1 MSNSLPKGT
10 NCWGTYLFTV
20 VTFMRRPIL
29 CNTDSIEKIKTA
41 FTQVMKKH
49 PFNVDAMVLLPDH
62 LHCLWTLPDNDQD
75 FSTRWRLIKSQF
87 TRACDGKSKLIPSRS
102 RSSKKEQ
109 AVWQRR
115 FWEHLIR
122 NEDDYVRHLEYIHY
136 NPVKHGF
143 VDAPAEWPHSTFH
156 RYVRNGLYS
165 NDWGAGKKIR
175 FGKAIGNE

>member
-1 MSNSLPKGT
+1 MSNTLPKGP
-10 NCWGTYLFTV
+10 NSWGHLFFHSCHIPAT
-20 VTFMRRPIL
+20 TEF
-29 CNTDSIEKIKTA
+29 CNTDSIEKIKPA

-49 PFNVDAMVLLPDH
+49 SFNIDAMVLLPDH

-102 RSSKKEQ
+102 RSSKKKQ

-136 NPVKHGF
+136 NP
-143 VDAPAEWPHSTFH
+143 
-156 RYVRNGLYS
+156 
-165 NDWGAGKKIR
+165 
-175 FGKAIGNE
+175 GNTVL